1 MPSMSL
7 TRLPVELIHIIIKF
21 LKEARYLNSLSQ
33 TCSRLH
39 LLLNPILYQNSNR
52 LLHGF
57 PLVWAAKHS
66 SEVTIRRAFDAGAS
80 THSCHYNFRQ
90 SLVAAVDNCNETIVR
105 LILEQNKD
113 TGIFIQNQSCEQ
125 CEDRKSEAVSKVL
138 HPLYL
143 AAVRGNVTIIK
154 LLVSHNVIFE
164 HDHDCCGE
172 TCFDLVFAAVE
183 NGHLAVVQVLTE
195 AGYPL
200 NDNQSVYWH
209 KQPLHAAVLQGNT
222 KLVEYLLDGGA
233 EPSPQEEPPLMS
245 AAKNGDLEMVKLLL
259 ERGADPNKRFCGLM
273 ALSCAAGHGHVEIV
287 EVLLDHGADPDPDM
301 VQGWLSTLYHIAIHG
316 QLPILDLLSV
326 RGLDIYP
333 KEPTKQCFLLS
344 SIIGNTSWGSI
355 ERQKKVAFAEIFR
368 TFVDFEDTIKDDEAQ
383 AELLYIAIGYGWE
396 DIVKRVLDHGFSA
409 EGVYRRC
416 ETRYERPVL
425 QAIDNGH
432 IGITKLLVEH
442 GANIQEYQGEITVL
456 VEHGANTQEYDG
468 ESMDEGALSLAI
480 QLGNVQIAE
489 LLLDHGADINCISS
503 RGETALA
510 EAAMVSVDMFRM
522 LLDRGADP
530 MKTALYADGTF
541 NPSSG
546 ENAITRALYF
556 GAVDVIQTLVERGI
570 ALEMPPLPKQQQRP
584 RIHQGPGF
592 LASPKKLI
600 EEAFLGGEE
609 MAVLVLDRGLLKID
623 PESNEAQEG
632 LVHAVQ
638 FGMAGVVKR
647 LLERGVDPKL
657 PSLYTQLSLPV
668 AATYS
673 PRTDGSSNA
682 TAILDLLLAHGADI
696 EERCYP
702 GMTPL
707 YRIVMHVN
715 AKKEWVCDQAEVRL
729 LLERGADPFAEH
741 DHWIALVTE
750 TSDAHAH
757 SDSPFRSRR
766 SIPSPNTGTEDDE
779 GPPRRMV
786 RFVRQPRILIGQD
799 EHDDPFLACMR
810 LGDKAVLNLM
820 LDAIDRKGISLEE
833 LENRLDRARIE
844 ATENGNLRL
853 LPILEDYYWAKRYPC
868 K

>member
-1 MPSMSL
+1 MPMSL
-7 TRLPVELIHIIIKF
+7 THLPAELIHIIVKF
-21 LKEARYLNSLSQ
+21 LREARYLNSLAQ
-33 TCSRLH
+33 TCSGLH

-52 LLHGF
+52 LLHGY

-66 SEVTIRRAFDAGAS
+66 SELTIHRALDAGAS
-80 THSCHYNFRQ
+80 TYSCHYNFRR
-90 SLVAAVDNCNETIVR
+90 SLVAAVDNSSETIVR
-105 LILEQNKD
+105 LILEQN
-113 TGIFIQNQSCEQ
+113 TEPGIFIQNQSCGQ
-125 CEDRKSEAVSKVL
+125 CEDQRPETASKVL

-143 AAVRGNVTIIK
+143 AAVRGNVAIVK
-154 LLVSHNVIFE
+154 LLIAHNVTFE

-183 NGHLAVVQVLTE
+183 NGHLAVVKVLIE
-195 AGYPL
+195 AGYAL
-200 NDNQSVYWH
+200 NDADSVYWH

-222 KLVEYLLDGGA
+222 ELVQYLLDGGA
-233 EPSPQEEPPLMS
+233 KPSPQEEPPIMS

-259 ERGADPNKRFCGLM
+259 ERGADPNKRFCGSM

-301 VQGWLSTLYHIAIHG
+301 VQGWLSTLYHVAIHG
-316 QLPILDLLSV
+316 QLTILNLLLA

-333 KEPTKQCFLLS
+333 KEPTKKRALLS
-344 SIIGNTSWGSI
+344 SVIGDPNWRLV
-355 ERQKKVAFAEIFR
+355 ERQKKAVFAEFFR
-368 TFVDFEDTIKDDEAQ
+368 TFADFEDMINDKDEEAQ
-383 AELLYIAIGYGWE
+383 AEVLYIAIGYGWD
-396 DIVKRVLDHGFSA
+396 DIVKRVLEHGFSA
-409 EGVYRRC
+409 DGVYRRC
-416 ETRYERPVL
+416 ETRYERPIL

-432 IGITKLLVEH
+432 IETTKLLVEH
-442 GANIQEYQGEITVL
+442 GANIQEYQGEITAL

-468 ESMDEGALSLAI
+468 EIMDEGALSLAI

-489 LLLDHGADINCISS
+489 LLLDHGADMNCISS

-510 EAAMVSVDMFRM
+510 EAAMVSADMFRM

-530 MKTALYADGTF
+530 TKTAIRADGTF

-556 GAVDVIQTLVERGI
+556 GAVDVVEILMERGV

-584 RIHQGPGF
+584 RNHQGPSF
-592 LASPKKLI
+592 LTIPKKLI

-609 MAVLVLDRGLLKID
+609 MAELVLDRGLLKID
-623 PESNEAQEG
+623 PESSEAQEG

-638 FGMAGVVKR
+638 FGMTGVVKR
-647 LLERGVDPKL
+647 LLERGVDPKV
-657 PSLYTQLSLPV
+657 PSLYTPLCLLV

-707 YRIVMHVN
+707 YRIVMHVD

-729 LLERGADPFAEH
+729 LLERGADPFAKH
-741 DHWIALVTE
+741 DHWGVLVTE
-750 TSDAHAH
+750 TSDAHTH
-757 SDSPFRSRR
+757 SDSPFMNRR
-766 SIPSPNTGTEDDE
+766 SIPSSNIGPEDD
-779 GPPRRMV
+779 GPPSRMV
-786 RFVRQPRILIGQD
+786 KFVRQRMSLTGHD
-799 EHDDPFLACMR
+799 GHDDPFLACVR

-820 LDAIDRKGISLEE
+820 LDAIDRKEIPLRE
-833 LENRLDRARIE
+833 LKNKLDRARIE
-844 ATENGNLRL
+844 ATENGNLHL
-853 LPILEDYYWAKRYPC
+853 LPILEDYYWAKRYPH